1 MKVPSL
7 NKLAAQCVNTPDA
20 MLAQLAADHERRG
33 REAQKYAHLFRQLL
47 KQRRKAK
54 RRGVAVAL

>member
-1 MKVPSL
+1 MKRTTL
-7 NKLAAQCVNTPDA
+7 RELAVQCVDTPDH

-33 REAQKYAHLFRQLL
+33 REAQRYAHMFRQLL
-47 KQRRKAK
+47 KQREKAK